1 MTQPEDDLFEPT
13 TVLTREQLAEALAA
27 YDDVVHYLVTL
38 AGADQ
43 GAHVEIGV
51 TPVTVGRDTQNVL
64 SFSDTD
70 LSRFHL
76 HVSLVGREVV
86 VEDKGSTNG
95 TFVNDERLAVPLTL
109 QEGDRVRAGRQ
120 LLTYRRRSRRDVERA
135 LELDRDLEVA
145 NKYVLALLPE
155 PLTSGPVHV
164 TWRFVPST
172 QLGGDAF
179 GYRWLDPTTF
189 VFYLIDVSGH
199 GVGPAMHSVTVMNLL
214 RQRALPGVDFKNP
227 AEVLSSLNTRFQM
240 ESHGG
245 LFFTMW
251 YGVYRTGDRMLTC
264 GSAGHHPAYL
274 VPSDRRVAQPLG
286 TAALM
291 IGAMDDV
298 VYHVQRTTVPAGSSI
313 YLFSDGVFE
322 VDTKDGQ
329 MWGIR
334 DFLPLLVAPSRPDT
348 SEPERL
354 YQAVTAASSTDP
366 LADDF
371 SLVQLMFR

>member
-1 MTQPEDDLFEPT
+1 MTRPEDDPFEPT
-13 TVLTREQLAEALAA
+13 TVLTREQLAKVLAA
-27 YDDVVHYLVTL
+27 HADVGHYLVAT

-43 GAHVEIGV
+43 GTHFEIGL
-51 TPVTVGRDTQNVL
+51 TPVTIGRDTQNVL

-76 HVSLVGREVV
+76 QVLLVGGKVV
-86 VEDKGSTNG
+86 VEDMGSTNG
-95 TFVNDERLAVPLTL
+95 TFVNNERLTAPLTL
-109 QEGDRVRAGRQ
+109 QEGDRLRAGRQ
-120 LLTYRRRSRRDVERA
+120 LLTYRLRSRRDVERA
-135 LELDRDLEVA
+135 LNLGRDLEVA
-145 NKYVLALLPE
+145 SNYVLALLPE
-155 PLTSGPVHV
+155 PLASGPVHV
-164 TWRFVPST
+164 TWRFIPST

-214 RQRALPGVDFKNP
+214 RQRALPGVDFENP
-227 AEVLSSLNTRFQM
+227 AEVMSSLNSRFQM
-240 ESHGG
+240 EDHDG

-251 YGVYRTGDRMLTC
+251 YGVYRTGDRTLTY

-274 VPSDRRVAQPLG
+274 VPSERRVSQPLG
-286 TAALM
+286 TKSLV
-291 IGAMDDV
+291 IGAMEDV

-329 MWGIR
+329 MWGLS
-334 DFLPLLVAPSRPDT
+334 DFLPLLVEPSLPDT

-354 YQAVTAASSTDP
+354 YRAVTEASVTDP
-366 LADDF
+366 LPDDF
-371 SLVQLMFR
+371 SLVILTFP

>member
-1 MTQPEDDLFEPT
+1 MPQPEDDLFEPT
-13 TVLTREQLAEALAA
+13 TVLTREQLAKAVAA
-27 YDDVVHYLVTL
+27 QDDIGHYLVSM
-38 AGADQ
+38 AGTAS
-43 GAHVEIGV
+43 GTHVEIGV
-51 TPVTVGRDTQNVL
+51 TPVTIGRDPQNVL

-76 HVSLVGREVV
+76 RVSLVGGTAV
-86 VEDKGSTNG
+86 VEDRGSTNG
-95 TFVNDERLAVPLTL
+95 TFVNDDRLTVPLAL
-109 QEGDRVRAGRQ
+109 QAGDRLRAGRQ
-120 LLTYRRRSRRDVERA
+120 WLTYRRRSRRDVERA
-135 LELDRDLEVA
+135 LNLDRDLAVA
-145 NKYVLALLPE
+145 SKYVLALLPE

-199 GVGPAMHSVTVMNLL
+199 GVGPAMHSVTVMNVL

-251 YGVYRTGDRMLTC
+251 YGVYRTGDRTLTC

-274 VPSDRRVAQPLG
+274 VPSDRRLAQPLG
-286 TAALM
+286 TEALM

-298 VYHVQRTTVPAGSSI
+298 IYQVQRTTVPAGSSI

-329 MWGIR
+329 MWGLR
-334 DFLPLLVAPSRPDT
+334 DFLPLLVEPARADMN
-348 SEPERL
+348 EPERL
-354 YQAVTAASSTDP
+354 YRAVTAASRTDP

-371 SLVQLMFR
+371 SLVLLMFL